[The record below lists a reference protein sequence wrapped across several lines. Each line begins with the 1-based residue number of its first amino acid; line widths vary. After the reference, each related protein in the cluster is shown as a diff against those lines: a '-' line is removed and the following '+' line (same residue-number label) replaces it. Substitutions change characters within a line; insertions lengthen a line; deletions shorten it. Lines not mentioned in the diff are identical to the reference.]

1 MRGDFIGIIIGNA
14 NFACNKYFLDAEID
28 REINGRWGDSKK
40 NPNKR
45 VAGLWFLSRIFFRP
59 KKKAIPISI
68 YDSWEMQYM
77 QNKYIFTFYVL
88 IYLFFNDDDTITN
101 TEKKLMKKLLKK
113 ARGILNR
120 EHYQIISE
128 FSKSKISKNDVIN
141 YVVEKKLN
149 EKIIGEALSD
159 IKYLLGKKSIYT
171 PFIQSI
177 ENDTNYL

>member
-1 MRGDFIGIIIGNA
+1 MSIIIGNA
-14 NFACNKYFLDAEID
+14 TFACNKYFLDAEID
-28 REINGRWGDSKK
+28 RELSGRFGNG
-40 NPNKR
+40 NNNLNKR
-45 VAGLWFLSRIFFRP
+45 VKGLWFLSRIFFRT
-59 KKKAIPISI
+59 KKKSIPISI
-68 YDSWEMQYM
+68 YDSWEMQYN
-77 QNKYIFTFYVL
+77 QIKYLFTFYML
-88 IYLFFNDDDTITN
+88 IYLFFKDDDTITN
-101 TEKKLMKKLLKK
+101 TEKKLIKKLLKK

-177 ENDTNYL
+177 ESDINYL